1 MEEGEMLLS
10 EKQEKMLEELVRLV
24 LNWGIFRQF
33 LRHYLPEWA
42 RRLVNSF
49 GFFGTFRSVSS
60 DAMLYVVH

>member
-10 EKQEKMLEELVRLV
+10 EKQGKMLEELVRLV

-33 LRHYLPEWA
+33 LRHYLPKWA
-42 RRLVNSF
+42 RLVVNSF
-49 GFFGTFRSVSS
+49 SFFGTFCSVSS